1 MKKGSVIYWDF
12 SQTSHSNQ
20 SIQKGAELYQDEI
33 DTLPRAVLITL
44 WMGGSVLRMP
54 LSMSLLWELTS
65 MSINAAV
72 LHGVDASRK

>member
-33 DTLPRAVLITL
+33 DTLPRAVL
-44 WMGGSVLRMP
+44 VRPFRMQVN
-54 LSMSLLWELTS
+54 SMALVMARSLYGWEDQS
-65 MSINAAV
+65 
-72 LHGVDASRK
+72 